1 MKGYPIFRILVI
13 GIIAIGFIACQNQ
26 KKEDKMEGIGKMQSV
41 KPKEITDNY
50 IKLIGEQW
58 MLVTAGDSSNFNMMT
73 ASWGCAGFLWN
84 KPVVFIFIRPQRH
97 TFGFLENNDGFTLS
111 FFEEKYRPALTV
123 CGSVSGRDTD
133 KVEASGLTPCKTE
146 GGKVTFKEA
155 RLVLE
160 CKKLY
165 ADFMNP
171 EAFIDPKILED
182 VYPGKDYH
190 KIYVAEIVNAW
201 EKK

>member
-1 MKGYPIFRILVI
+1 MRGFTIFRIIII
-13 GIIAIGFIACQNQ
+13 GMLAVVFMACYDQ

-50 IKLIGEQW
+50 IKLIGDKW
-58 MLVTAGDSSNFNMMT
+58 MLVTAGDSSSFNMMT

-97 TFGFLENNDGFTLS
+97 TFGFLEKNEGFTLS
-111 FFEEKYRPALTV
+111 FFEEKYRPALSV

-133 KVEASGLTPCKTE
+133 KVKASGLTPCKTE
-146 GGKVTFKEA
+146 GGNVTFKEA

-165 ADFMNP
+165 ADFLNP
-171 EAFIDPKILED
+171 EAFIDQKILES
-182 VYPGKDYH
+182 VYPDKDYH
-190 KIYVAEIVNAW
+190 KVYVAEIVNAW